1 MGGGRMSFSRVI
13 GVIGFSLLLA
23 SCGNYASSTVAP
35 VDSLGK
41 PLPEKP
47 VTGRAQD
54 PDLRVGEAK
63 ATEAVLLTEG
73 DITDRPYR
81 AVDDI
86 EVVVR
91 KATIFNTDPTKEDVA
106 KALRAKAAEIGAD
119 AVILVRYGTVGIGIA
134 SWGQMEGNGRAVVFQ
149 K

>member
-1 MGGGRMSFSRVI
+1 
-13 GVIGFSLLLA
+13 
-23 SCGNYASSTVAP
+23 
-35 VDSLGK
+35 
-41 PLPEKP
+41 